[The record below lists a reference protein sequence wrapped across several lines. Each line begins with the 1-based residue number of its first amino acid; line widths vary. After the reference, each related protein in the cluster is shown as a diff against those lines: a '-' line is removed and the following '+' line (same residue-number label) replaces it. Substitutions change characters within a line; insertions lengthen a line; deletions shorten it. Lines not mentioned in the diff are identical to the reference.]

1 MNPLGWRILADA
13 TVAVHYGFLA
23 YLLLGG
29 FLAWRWPRT
38 IVTHVAAAI
47 WAVLI
52 VTTSVPC
59 PLTAA
64 QNDFREHAGLNPLP
78 KGFIELYVRGVLY
91 SPSAEPLAQSLL
103 AAVVLLSW
111 IVLLNGFLIGRRVQA
126 AMRWTDRP
134 SQWSPARG

>member
-1 MNPLGWRILADA
+1 MSALGWRILADA

-23 YLLLGG
+23 YLALGG

-38 IVTHVAAAI
+38 MVAHIAAAV

-64 QNDFREHAGLNPLP
+64 QNNFRERAGLPPLQH
-78 KGFIELYVRGVLY
+78 GFIQLYVRGVLY
-91 SPSAEPLAQSLL
+91 TSSTELLAQCLL

-111 IVLLNGFLIGRRVQA
+111 AVLLNRVRIVRRVA
-126 AMRWTDRP
+126 ANMY
-134 SQWSPARG
+134 